1 MGESRLAATAVVLA
15 FALQPG
21 VLLAWDGFR
30 PSLVLSG
37 VVPLLALVA
46 LLAPLFAMAEA
57 RRGERDTGMRTRI
70 DEQLMRQVL
79 AELTEVKMQLHSMQ
93 KAAEKPRAAAL
104 GAASKATRQE
114 PGLQSPSVCD
124 LHRPSASKPYR
135 GQ

>member
-46 LLAPLFAMAEA
+46 LLALFAMAEA